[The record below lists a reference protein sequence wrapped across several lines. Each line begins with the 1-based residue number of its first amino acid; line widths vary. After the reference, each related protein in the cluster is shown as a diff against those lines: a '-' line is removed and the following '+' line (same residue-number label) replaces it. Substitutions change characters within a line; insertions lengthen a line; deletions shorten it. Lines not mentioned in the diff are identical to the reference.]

1 MITIVDLG
9 IGNVGSIK
17 NMIHKLG
24 KYSIITNRDEDI
36 YNATMLIFP
45 GIGSFDNAITKLN
58 ELRIKNVLEE
68 KVLSERIPFLGICL
82 GMQLLAEGSQEG
94 SLPGLGWVNG
104 YVKKFTNSHDLKV
117 PHMGWNN
124 ISIKKESKLFT
135 NSFDEDR
142 RFYFVHSYHFDC
154 ENEDDVL
161 CTSRY
166 GIEFT
171 SAVQKKNI
179 YATQFHPE
187 KSHTNGIQLLKN
199 FYYI

>member
-36 YNATMLIFP
+36 FNATKLIFP

-94 SLPGLGWVNG
+94 DLPGLGWVNG
-104 YVKKFTNSHDLKV
+104 SVKKFTNSYDLKV
-117 PHMGWNN
+117 PHMGWND

-154 ENEDDVL
+154 ENQDDVL
-161 CTSRY
+161 CTSNY

-171 SAVQKKNI
+171 SAVQKENI

-187 KSHTNGIQLLKN
+187 KSHKFGLDL
-199 FYYI
+199 FSSFLSL

>member
-1 MITIVDLG
+1 MITIIDLG

-24 KYSIITNRDEDI
+24 KYSIITNLEDDI
-36 YNATMLIFP
+36 YNATKLIFP
-45 GIGSFDNAITKLN
+45 GIGSFDNAITKMN
-58 ELRIKNVLEE
+58 ELGIKHALEE

-82 GMQLLAEGSQEG
+82 GMQLLAKGSEEGD
-94 SLPGLGWVNG
+94 LPGLGWVDG
-104 YVKKFTNSHDLKV
+104 YVKKFTNLGNLKV

-124 ISIKKESKLFT
+124 ISINKESKLFT
-135 NSFDEDR
+135 NSFNEDR

-161 CTSRY
+161 CTSNY

-171 SAVQKKNI
+171 SAVQKNNI

-187 KSHTNGIQLLKN
+187 KSHRFGLDLFSSFLTL
-199 FYYI
+199 

>member
-36 YNATMLIFP
+36 YNATKLIFP

-94 SLPGLGWVNG
+94 NLPGLGWING
-104 YVKKFTNSHDLKV
+104 YVKKFTNSYDLKV

-161 CTSRY
+161 CTSNY

-187 KSHTNGIQLLKN
+187 KSHRFGLDLFNSFLSL
-199 FYYI
+199 